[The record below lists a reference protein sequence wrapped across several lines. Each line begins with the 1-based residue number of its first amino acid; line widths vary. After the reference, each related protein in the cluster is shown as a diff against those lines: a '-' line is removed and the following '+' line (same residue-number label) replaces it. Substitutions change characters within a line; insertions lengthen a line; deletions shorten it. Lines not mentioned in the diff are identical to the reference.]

1 MCVRVRVRVR
11 EKKRES
17 VCECVG
23 AWVDKEQ
30 KICPTY
36 INVCSSQVKAFLVFY
51 YFYSIVAVA
60 DVVVVAV
67 ADIVVDVVV
76 VPENFNWNREQVILV
91 VATFLR
97 RF

>member
-1 MCVRVRVRVR
+1 MRVRVRVR

-60 DVVVVAV
+60 DVVVVV
-67 ADIVVDVVV
+67 FVVVDVVV